1 MAHRPVVVAAAA
13 GAPPRKPILAA
24 PTGPCDCRAVPAA
37 RGAAGR
43 SVRPATGP
51 FVPAG
56 RSIALRR
63 LVVVRLAA
71 QDLAGAKEL
80 LQQHHSGQLVRQG
93 ERREGEPLCGARL
106 HLARESQRAANHET
120 RAAALAVD
128 GRALDTSLTSRTE

>member
-13 GAPPRKPILAA
+13 GAPARKPILAA

-43 SVRPATGP
+43 SVM
-51 FVPAG
+51 
-56 RSIALRR
+56 I
-63 LVVVRLAA
+63 RLAA

-80 LQQHHSGQLVRQG
+80 LQQDHPCQLVRQG

-106 HLARESQRAANHET
+106 HFARESQRAADHET
-120 RAAALAVD
+120 RAAAFADWLQKA
-128 GRALDTSLTSRTE
+128 